1 MIEQNEKDAVAMAL
15 YLEFRKENYT
25 YQLVLTPDTVSM
37 DKTKIHT
44 STLLSRR
51 ISAFHP
57 RRNWQFTIA
66 RKSSR
71 VTRTPEGQLAQTDLD
86 TAKAFAEYRAPHV
99 VSFLMNNLFTKG
111 YTLYK
116 QPIFV
121 EASFK
126 DIETIAQQK
135 TPNDL
140 WRRIV
145 RSREAFD
152 FGDAFFNA
160 VAE

>member
-1 MIEQNEKDAVAMAL
+1 MIEQNEKDAVARAL
-15 YLEFRKENYT
+15 YLEFRKDAYT

-37 DKTKIHT
+37 DKTRIIH

-51 ISAFHP
+51 ISAWHP
-57 RRNWQFTIA
+57 RRNWQFASA

-71 VTRTPEGQLAQTDLD
+71 VTRTPEGALTQMDLE

-99 VSFLMNNLFTKG
+99 VTFLMNNLFSKG

-116 QPIFV
+116 HPIFV

-145 RSREAFD
+145 RSREAFE

>member
-1 MIEQNEKDAVAMAL
+1 MIEQNEKDAVARAL
-15 YLEFRKENYT
+15 YLEFRKDAYT
-25 YQLVLTPDTVSM
+25 YQVVLVPDTISL
-37 DKTKIHT
+37 DKTRIIH
-44 STLLSRR
+44 STMLSRR
-51 ISAFHP
+51 ISTWHP
-57 RRNWQFTIA
+57 RRNWAFTTG
-66 RKSSR
+66 RKSSK
-71 VTRTPEGQLAQTDLD
+71 VVRTPEGNLAQKDLE

-99 VSFLMNNLFTKG
+99 VTFLMNNLFTKG

-116 QPIFV
+116 HPIFV

-126 DIETIAQQK
+126 DIETIAQNK

-145 RSREAFD
+145 RSREAFE
-152 FGDAFFNA
+152 FGEAFFNA